1 MRRPE
6 PESRERASSGREAP
20 RETNLLTK
28 RRRRRRRAPARRDA
42 MLPQRRPQTRGRRP
56 LAPPNV
62 VPDVDSNDES
72 HNKRQRLEQTASRSR
87 FPLVVAHEA
96 RRIICF
102 DDHGL
107 AAARGWVAAK
117 DATYGDVQDLCIDET
132 GTWYIYNCVYGDSSS
147 ESAVLKGFRKGNA
160 HAQRFVYEHSVAAL
174 RRKLD
179 TSTRYVLVPLID
191 SEHDKAAGVV
201 VAWARHLEEQ
211 LLNVEVDVDI
221 IEHEDG
227 SIGKSPHDKPEQRAP
242 FQEINAPTPNVVA
255 LSKHRG
261 KTMIF
266 IDSIGFTLAK
276 ALGTGKVV
284 KAAAHG
290 FDITFQTLVL
300 ARCGG
305 AVSQR
310 PPVAFTKQI
319 RDALTAPAR
328 VEINQTR

>member
-1 MRRPE
+1 MP
-6 PESRERASSGREAP
+6 
-20 RETNLLTK
+20 
-28 RRRRRRRAPARRDA
+28 
-42 MLPQRRPQTRGRRP
+42 
-56 LAPPNV
+56 
-62 VPDVDSNDES
+62 DES
-72 HNKRQRLEQTASRSR
+72 DDESDNKRQRLEQTASKSR
-87 FPLVVAHEA
+87 FPLVVTHEG

-117 DATYGDVQDLCIDET
+117 EATYGDVQDVCIDAT
-132 GTWYIYNCVYGDSSS
+132 GTWYFFNCVYGDSSS

-191 SEHDKAAGVV
+191 SEHTKAAGAV

-211 LLNVEVDVDI
+211 ILNVEVDVDI

-261 KTMIF
+261 KTMIL
-266 IDSIGFTLAK
+266 IDAIGFTLAK

-305 AVSQR
+305 AVSQH

>member
-1 MRRPE
+1 MKLRSTTTRP
-6 PESRERASSGREAP
+6 P
-20 RETNLLTK
+20 L
-28 RRRRRRRAPARRDA
+28 DA
-42 MLPQRRPQTRGRRP
+42 
-56 LAPPNV
+56 
-62 VPDVDSNDES
+62 VDQNEMPDES
-72 HNKRQRLEQTASRSR
+72 DDESDNKRQRLEQTASKSR
-87 FPLVVAHEA
+87 FPLVVTHEG

-117 DATYGDVQDLCIDET
+117 EAIYGDVEDLCIDESSDL
-132 GTWYIYNCVYGDSSS
+132 WYFYNCVYGDSTD
-147 ESAVLKGFRKGNA
+147 EAAVLKGFRKGNA

-179 TSTRYVLVPLID
+179 TSTRFVLVPLID

-221 IEHEDG
+221 IKHEDG
-227 SIGKSPHDKPEQRAP
+227 PIGKSPHDKPEQRAP

-261 KTMIF
+261 KTMIL
-266 IDSIGFTLAK
+266 IDAIGFTLAK

-290 FDITFQTLVL
+290 FDITFHTLVL

-305 AVSQR
+305 AVSQQ